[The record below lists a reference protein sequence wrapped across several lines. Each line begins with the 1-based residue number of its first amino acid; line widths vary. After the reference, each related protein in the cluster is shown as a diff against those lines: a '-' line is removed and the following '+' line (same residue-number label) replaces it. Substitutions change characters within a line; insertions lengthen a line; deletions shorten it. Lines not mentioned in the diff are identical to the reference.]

1 MQIEIMS
8 LSLYFMKTE
17 LSQTEENYLKAIFS
31 ISLSLNKAVSTN
43 AIAEKLK
50 TKASSV
56 TDMIKKLSE
65 KNLVDYKKYQGVL
78 LTEKGKKIAVKI
90 IRKHRL
96 WEVFLVKYLDFSWD
110 EVHEV
115 AEQLEHVKST
125 KLTQELDR
133 YLEYPTH
140 DPHGDP
146 IPDENG
152 KIAHHSDT
160 MLSSIKEKQACIVM
174 GVKDSSTSFLKYLDN
189 ANIKLGSVVNVIEKV
204 AFDDSMRIEIQGAQ
218 LSISHQ
224 ISKNLFVK
232 KI

>member
-1 MQIEIMS
+1 MF
-8 LSLYFMKTE
+8 LSLCRMKNE

-31 ISLSLNKAVSTN
+31 ISLSRNKAVSTN

-65 KNLVDYKKYQGVL
+65 KSLVDYQKYQGVL
-78 LTEKGKKIAVKI
+78 LTEKGKKIAIRIV
-90 IRKHRL
+90 RKHRL
-96 WEVFLVKYLDFSWD
+96 WEVFLVKYLNFSWD
-110 EVHEV
+110 EVHDV

-133 YLEYPTH
+133 YLDYPTH

-160 MLSSIKEKQACIVM
+160 MLSSIKEQESCIVM
-174 GVKDSSTSFLKYLDN
+174 GVKDSSPSFLKYLDK
-189 ANIKLGSVVNVIEKV
+189 ANIKLGSVVCVLEKIE
-204 AFDDSMRIEIQGAQ
+204 FDDSMHIEIGEKN

-232 KI
+232 KTQS